1 MTQLLDQEILDHI
14 NKHYKQKEME
24 TIYKVSDIKKLI
36 QESSQEFKE
45 KLDSNQE
52 FKAKLGDNVEKE
64 EKKIN
69 DEAYEES
76 EKRAKEY
83 NGKFKAPEK
92 AKYEKVDGN
101 KTLTDVRLDFEP
113 SKDFKE
119 KVEVQGQGYTSK
131 AEKENGIEKAGA
143 EFNDAA
149 FKGIKKAGQKMHDN
163 EDNFAHLGIWGHN
176 MPKDMIGYPDL
187 YENKNVKTIY
197 FKKTTFLTEGHMISR
212 IPDEFKNEGSVF
224 KMKDKTGNSYLVE
237 WSDNKANIIGHENKQ
252 GLEESV
258 ERMKKLMGYKPEE
271 YFATSTSSQRLNENE
286 ETFQKQL
293 NNIRKLMK

>member
-1 MTQLLDQEILDHI
+1 MDQETLDHI
-14 NKHYKQKEME
+14 NNTYKRKEME
-24 TIYKVSDIKKLI
+24 TVYKVSDIKKLI
-36 QESSQEFKE
+36 QESSQEFK
-45 KLDSNQE
+45 
-52 FKAKLGDNVEKE
+52 AKLGGNVEKE
-64 EKKIN
+64 DKKN
-69 DEAYEES
+69 NREAYDKS
-76 EKRAKEY
+76 AQRAKEY

-101 KTLTDVRLDFEP
+101 KTLTDVRFDFEP
-113 SKDFKE
+113 SKEYKDKAKE
-119 KVEVQGQGYTSK
+119 QAKGYTSVD
-131 AEKENGIEKAGA
+131 EKNNGIEKAGA
-143 EFNDAA
+143 EFNDDAWE
-149 FKGIKKAGQKMHDN
+149 GIKKAGEKMHDN

-187 YENKNVKTIY
+187 YENKNVKTIF

-212 IPDEFKNEGSVF
+212 IPDEFKNEGSIF

-237 WSDNKANIIGHENKQ
+237 WSDNKANIIGHENKK

-258 ERMKKLMGYKPEE
+258 DRMKKLMGYKPEE

-286 ETFQKQL
+286 DTFQKQL